1 MSRYKS
7 KKGRSSGRFVRLIH
21 TILKSDAWKDC
32 SPPARA
38 VYVQIMLRYNG
49 YNNGYIPLSC
59 REASQECNIS
69 KNTANRAFKELVELK
84 LIKCITPSNFNCRK
98 KLACE
103 WGFTH
108 LTIDGRPATGEWKD
122 YKKNPSPK
130 KVNNSTIRDTNI
142 LYFTKKDKL

>member
-1 MSRYKS
+1 MKNIRKYLEK
-7 KKGRSSGRFVRLIH
+7 
-21 TILKSDAWKDC
+21 
-32 SPPARA
+32 
-38 VYVQIMLRYNG
+38 
-49 YNNGYIPLSC
+49 YI
-59 REASQECNIS
+59 
-69 KNTANRAFKELVELK
+69 VELK

-130 KVNNSTIRDTNI
+130 KVNNSPIRDTNI
-142 LYFTKKDKL
+142 LYFTKKDRL